1 MTNNFK
7 VLESFLCNNQNLLII
22 NYINDEISS
31 FYNYCIEHFAKKKSI
46 LVKYNDEVISTNND
60 DLFGNQHLF
69 IWFNPKNKLLNE
81 IINSKNKNIIF
92 LNYTVFKK
100 IKNEYNSIN
109 SYQNNN
115 DIRFLLTNILKI
127 DNQLLIDSILRNPEL
142 IFSETSKYSI
152 NPNYL
157 ESPFYY
163 KNYENL
169 TDLRIKMTELKKMQ
183 QTDLLSLFNLIKSE
197 TLIKKFSFLT
207 Y

>member
-157 ESPFYY
+157 DSPFYY

>member
-157 ESPFYY
+157 DSPFYH
-163 KNYENL
+163 KNHESL